1 MNISQRSRVSFG
13 LQLARMVA
21 ICEAELS
28 ELVFVPTPFIAWALL
43 GLLACRWLVVL
54 VQHFEHLKI
63 RFAETLH
70 ANTAIECCIY
80 K

>member
-1 MNISQRSRVSFG
+1 MSISRRSRVTFG

-28 ELVFVPTPFIAWALL
+28 EWAVVPTPFIAWALL
-43 GLLACRWLVVL
+43 CLLACRWLVVL
-54 VQHFEHLKI
+54 VQHFAQLEI
-63 RFAETLH
+63 GFAARLDASAAAGGCT
-70 ANTAIECCIY
+70 C

>member
-1 MNISQRSRVSFG
+1 MGISRPRRVTFG

-28 ELVFVPTPFIAWALL
+28 ELVFVPTPLIAWALL
-43 GLLACRWLVVL
+43 CLLACRWLVVL

-63 RFAETLH
+63 GFAETL
-70 ANTAIECCIY
+70 
-80 K
+80 